1 MLEKKEPFYYEEE
14 EISLYD
20 ILEKILEYKKFI
32 INTFILGLILSVCL
46 AYFFRN
52 YDRKIKGTQNFV
64 YDISVVNILSTH
76 TIPTP
81 ENILLIE
88 KNIDKFLEIPFLKEE
103 FLKNKSEN
111 EKINLSKKIEF
122 ISKYLKVSMDKD
134 KKYILN
140 VSSPKTNNILEEMV
154 NLYFSLFKNEIEE
167 NLLKEI
173 NKTIEIQEIYIKES
187 EKKLD
192 ETGKEIDILLRSR
205 NLLNETN
212 LNIEQII
219 SNISPKLWT
228 EQKIY
233 KDTYE
238 SSNKK
243 IAVLKEFLDTN
254 KIDNM
259 IRLTSSLIVKEDG
272 SVVKKIFLIGVGL
285 TIFFIVFTIT
295 FKEFIKGYL
304 EHKKVKKV
312 NTLIKK

>member
-1 MLEKKEPFYYEEE
+1 MLEKRETFYYEEE

-81 ENILLIE
+81 ENILLME

-103 FLKNKSEN
+103 FLKNNSEN
-111 EKINLSKKIEF
+111 QKNNSSKKIEF
-122 ISKYLKVSMDKD
+122 ISKYLKVSIDKD
-134 KKYILN
+134 KKYVLN
-140 VSSPKTNNILEEMV
+140 VSSPKTSNILEKMV

-192 ETGKEIDILLRSR
+192 EIGKEIDTLLRSR
-205 NLLNETN
+205 NFLNENN
-212 LNIEQII
+212 LNIDQII
-219 SNISPKLWT
+219 SNIAPKLWT

-233 KDTYE
+233 KDIYE
-238 SSNKK
+238 DSNKK
-243 IAVLKEFLDTN
+243 IAVIKEFLDTN
-254 KIDNM
+254 KIDNV
-259 IRLTSSLIVKEDG
+259 IRITSSLTVKEEG
-272 SVVKKIFLIGVGL
+272 GIVKKILLIGLGL
-285 TIFFIVFTIT
+285 TIFFIVFTIN

-304 EHKKVKKV
+304 EYKKVKK
-312 NTLIKK
+312 